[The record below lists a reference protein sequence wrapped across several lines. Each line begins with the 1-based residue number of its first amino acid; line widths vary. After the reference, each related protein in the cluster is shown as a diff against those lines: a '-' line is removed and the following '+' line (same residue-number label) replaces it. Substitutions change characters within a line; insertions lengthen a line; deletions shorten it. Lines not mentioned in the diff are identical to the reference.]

1 MTPAFQKVCQYV
13 YYSNIDTY
21 SQLFW
26 KLSFLIYFL
35 FLSFSFSNPFPCI
48 LAELSP
54 GVLVSFSE
62 SNQNG
67 NLLVLETLLGELDN
81 AILGFKLSIPGMGE
95 TSFLFK
101 YFKMASLVCCFLL
114 FSANGAFLRFPLYI
128 LHPLVVSCKIPC
140 YLDVCCSFLCSHLCC
155 N

>member
-1 MTPAFQKVCQYV
+1 MG
-13 YYSNIDTY
+13 
-21 SQLFW
+21 LFYFFPNVL
-26 KLSFLIYFL
+26 KAHFFNVFPFFCPLISF
-35 FLSFSFSNPFPCI
+35 NPIPCI
-48 LAELSP
+48 LEELSP

-114 FSANGAFLRFPLYI
+114 FSANGAFHRFPLYV
-128 LHPLVVSCKIPC
+128 LHPLVVSCIIPC
-140 YLDVCCSFLCSHLCC
+140 YLNVGCSFLCC